1 MEERLLPFSDIIYLF
16 IFYQAFE
23 LGTKVFFKGLNIFFT
38 ETGYNQFIIRRHTV
52 TMNFKD
58 IK

>member
-38 ETGYNQFIIRRHTV
+38 ETGYNQFIILSEDTQSR
-52 TMNFKD
+52 
-58 IK
+58 